1 VGTLFGRQRAWL
13 AIFLLPAVVYIA
25 IWRFLPALY
34 TVYLSFTSY
43 NLAFDPSP
51 AWMGIQNYAH
61 LVRDDKLLASLDV
74 TAEFS
79 VPATLME
86 LLMGLGVAILL
97 DRSLP
102 LRNLIMGV
110 ALVPMVLAPVTVAT
124 IWYVLLHDFVGPI
137 PNLLHAVHGPEIA
150 WFSTKST
157 ALLSLIIADVWQW
170 TPFMALLLLA
180 ALQSVPRD
188 TVEAAMVDGA
198 SGVRIFRFVTL
209 PQITGMMAVAVGL
222 RFVDAF
228 LELDKV
234 LIMTGGGPG
243 TSTQL
248 VSVHIYRTAFQ
259 FFTLGYAATIVVTLL
274 ILLAL
279 IYWWYLGAVAGRT
292 LRGSAA

>member
-1 VGTLFGRQRAWL
+1 
-13 AIFLLPAVVYIA
+13 
-25 IWRFLPALY
+25 
-34 TVYLSFTSY
+34 
-43 NLAFDPSP
+43 
-51 AWMGIQNYAH
+51 
-61 LVRDDKLLASLDV
+61 
-74 TAEFS
+74 
-79 VPATLME
+79 
-86 LLMGLGVAILL
+86 
-97 DRSLP
+97 
-102 LRNLIMGV
+102 
-110 ALVPMVLAPVTVAT
+110 
-124 IWYVLLHDFVGPI
+124 
-137 PNLLHAVHGPEIA
+137 VHGPEIA

-248 VSVHIYRTAFQ
+248 LSVHIYRTAFQ